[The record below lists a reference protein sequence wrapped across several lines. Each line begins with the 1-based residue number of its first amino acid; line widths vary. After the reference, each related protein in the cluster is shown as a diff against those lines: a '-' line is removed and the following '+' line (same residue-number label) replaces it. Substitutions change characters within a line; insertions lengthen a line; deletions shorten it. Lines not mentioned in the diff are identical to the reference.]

1 MFSTF
6 RRAKTVVKTATI
18 GGLSGAYALTYFLLR
33 LEDEDIEL
41 EDTLRFLARSH
52 ATLSMLGDLLEEIYE
67 ESIRDGE
74 VVMPRDRVIR
84 KLKRRLKQ
92 LWLDDDVADGAG
104 QMLLRGQNFR
114 VH

>member
-1 MFSTF
+1 MFDSL
-6 RRAKTVVKTATI
+6 RRAKTIAKTATI
-18 GGLSGAYALTYFLLR
+18 GGLSGAYALTHFFLR

-52 ATLSMLGDLLEEIYE
+52 ATLSMLSHLLEEIYE

-92 LWLDDDVADGAG
+92 LWLDDDVADSVG
-104 QMLLRGQNFR
+104 QMLLRGQTFR